1 MFQKSSGKSL
11 KWSALK
17 SAQKSSSTFKSTQK
31 SSFPPKKFSIK
42 CFEKCSKK
50 VLFHTQSSD
59 PQSFPEPWIAVLTF
73 DIGWGL
79 VPGYYCLNEH
89 SRKQKWMLM
98 LEYSSFIFFS
108 AVQFIKICGG
118 NLYKKTAER
127 LRFCTLAALINWR
140 LVSNHR
146 IIFFNIISWL

>member
-1 MFQKSSGKSL
+1 MH
-11 KWSALK
+11 
-17 SAQKSSSTFKSTQK
+17 
-31 SSFPPKKFSIK
+31 
-42 CFEKCSKK
+42 KK
-50 VLFHTQSSD
+50 VLALLKVPKRVPFLQKVLNKVLWKVFQKGAFSYTVFGSTKLS
-59 PQSFPEPWIAVLTF
+59 WAMLVVLTF

-127 LRFCTLAALINWR
+127 LRLGTLAALINWR